1 MKGMEAARKL
11 RIPAGAPGATAEPP
25 AAAAQ
30 SLAEQLSNLQSG
42 MGASDIPDDGSAERM
57 AASIA
62 AQAAAAEAAG
72 H

>member
-11 RIPAGAPGATAEPP
+11 RMPAAGTPGAVDPS

-30 SLAEQLSNLQSG
+30 SLSEQLANLQQS
-42 MGASDIPDDGSAERM
+42 MGASDIPDDGSAARM

-62 AQAAAAEAAG
+62 AQAEAAEAAG